1 MKKMYNNPETEIA
14 AIDAMSP
21 LLLLP
26 VSEDSTV
33 DPETPPIPHAPTN
46 RNVVIGE

>member
-14 AIDAMSP
+14 AMGAERLMQNIS
-21 LLLLP
+21 
-26 VSEDSTV
+26 VSEGTA
-33 DPETPPIPHAPTN
+33 ETPPIPHAPTN